1 MGIFSNK
8 QIRTLAL
15 LIASAPF
22 TLLAQ
27 IDRSTAPEP
36 GPAPIIELGE
46 STVTELPNGLTLIVV
61 ENHRLPKVSWSLRL
75 DYSPI
80 LEGSTSGML
89 DMFGELMRSGTTT
102 KTKAELDEAIDFL
115 GASLNASSN
124 SLSGSSLTKHSDA
137 LLMLMSDVLHNP
149 SFSEN
154 EINKLKTQA
163 LSGLMAAETSPGEI
177 SSILTRTLN
186 YTHLHPYGEVSTA
199 KSIESLNRDDFVSFY
214 DRYFKPNISYLVV
227 VGDINPEEASK
238 MAEQYFGDW
247 KSVDVPYVRWEVPAR
262 ARVNRVCFSP
272 IEGAVQSTIK
282 LTHNINMAP
291 GSEDAIAASVMNSIL
306 GGGAFSGRL
315 MQNLREDKAF
325 TYGARS
331 SLSTDPY
338 VGSFTAYADVRNEV
352 TDSSIVEFLYE
363 IKRMISE
370 PVDSATLALTKNYMT
385 GSFARNLESSWTVA
399 SFAFNI
405 ERYGLPKDYYS
416 TYLEKLAA
424 VTIEDIQRIAKH
436 HLKPDQIYITC
447 VGSRDVIPSLEKFST
462 RGIVEL
468 FDAYGKPLI
477 ESRDAAPGVTAESV
491 ITDHYKSIG
500 GVRALSKI
508 KTLNKTGSIEI
519 GGAMTLG
526 YSQINCYRK
535 GARGAHSSFSMSGQE
550 IITNTITDEGG
561 VEAQMSPLKSM
572 EGTELL
578 RNQWLSLSLTY
589 LLHSEDY
596 GISSE
601 LLGIE
606 NINGVEYHVVKFS
619 RTDIHI
625 DLTCYFEL
633 DSKRLT
639 MTKESTSTLEQD
651 MTSTTNYNNYLDLGD
666 GISFPMEVVI
676 ITGVQRMSIRI
687 GNVEIDSEIDH
698 TKFTLD

>member
-1 MGIFSNK
+1 MKLFSKRIFG
-8 QIRTLAL
+8 TLAIL
-15 LIASAPF
+15 LATAPL
-22 TLLAQ
+22 TLLGQ
-27 IDRSTAPEP
+27 IDRSKAPEP

-46 STVTELPNGLTLIVV
+46 STVTVLPNGLTLIVV
-61 ENHRLPKVSWSLRL
+61 ENHKIPKVSWSLNF

-80 LEGSTSGML
+80 YEGSKSGML
-89 DMFGELMRSGTTT
+89 DLFGELMRSGTTT

-115 GASLNASSN
+115 GASLNASAT
-124 SLSGSSLTKHSDA
+124 SLSGTSLTKHSDK
-137 LLMLMSDVLHNP
+137 LLELMVDLLYNP
-149 SFSEN
+149 AFTDSEL
-154 EINKLKTQA
+154 NKLKTQS
-163 LSGLMAAETSPGEI
+163 LSGLLAAETSPGEI
-177 SSILTRTLN
+177 SNVLTRTLN
-186 YTHLHPYGEVSTA
+186 YTHAHPYGEVTTA
-199 KSIESLNRDDFVSFY
+199 ETLESLDREDFVNFY
-214 DRYFKPNISYLVV
+214 NRYFRPNIAYLVV
-227 VGDINPEEASK
+227 VGDINPDDAYL
-238 MAEQYFGDW
+238 MAEQYFGEW
-247 KSVDVPYVRWEVPAR
+247 ESRDVPYVRWEVPAR
-262 ARVNRVCFSP
+262 AKFNRVCFSP
-272 IEGAVQSTIK
+272 IDGSVQTLIK
-282 LTHNINMAP
+282 VTHTINMSP

-331 SLSTDPY
+331 SFNTDPY

-352 TDSSIVEFLYE
+352 TDSSVVEFLYE

-370 PVDSATLALTKNYMT
+370 PVDSATLSLTKNFMT

-405 ERYGLPKDYYS
+405 EKYGLPKDYYS

-424 VTIEDIQRIAKH
+424 VTIEDIQRIAKQ

-462 RGIVEL
+462 SGTVEL

-477 ESRDAAPGVTAESV
+477 ERGDAAPGVTAESV
-491 ITDHYKSIG
+491 ITDYYISIG

-526 YSQINCYRK
+526 YSQINCYKK
-535 GARGAHSSFSMSGQE
+535 GARGAHRSFSMSGQE
-550 IITNTITDEGG
+550 IITNTITDDGG

-572 EGTELL
+572 EGSELL

-589 LLHSEDY
+589 LLDTEDY
-596 GISSE
+596 GISTE

-606 NINGVEYHVVKFS
+606 NINGVEYHVVKFY

-633 DSKRLT
+633 ESKRLA
-639 MTKESTSTLEQD
+639 MTKEATSTLEQD

-666 GISFPMEVVI
+666 GISFPMEVVS
-676 ITGVQRMSIRI
+676 ITGVQSMTIRI